1 MLDTEIYCALAEKLH
16 ALQYLL
22 FSTLATK
29 TDIETLRTGL
39 SNITSQ
45 GLKMAITI
53 ITIIPILCVYP
64 TLQKYFVSGIMVGS
78 VKA

>member
-1 MLDTEIYCALAEKLH
+1 MLDTEIYCAMTEKLH
-16 ALQYLL
+16 TLQYLL

-53 ITIIPILCVYP
+53 ITLCLALYRMFM
-64 TLQKYFVSGIMVGS
+64 KEGEADYE
-78 VKA
+78 